1 MIATH
6 SYNLGYDDEQRY
18 LYTLFDMMMNH
29 TLVMLIIS
37 MLSTMM
43 MLSRRGCGV
52 MGRRNSPAFVARP
65 QQQQQQQ
72 QQQFATGVFTVGS
85 SQLQQQRRSYNH
97 RSSSSW
103 NLSRPK
109 MTTTVLGMS
118 TTSEEQC
125 EQTVEPSSSS
135 STPSSSLVG
144 IDWVREV
151 VAAALNDIFDP
162 KEIAKNAAINK
173 LDGKKKKNKNKNKKN
188 NVDES
193 ATNNQEEEEQQPKMS
208 EDERNSI
215 IQSAIDAVQP
225 FTTRDAMVTPATKP
239 EFGDYQCNAAMSL
252 AKSAGL
258 NPRECA
264 TKIVDQLRPLIQDY
278 MEEPE
283 IAGPG
288 FINFKFKEEYL
299 SQALGVMVKES
310 MGRLGVPEAG

>member
-1 MIATH
+1 
-6 SYNLGYDDEQRY
+6 
-18 LYTLFDMMMNH
+18 MMGNN
-29 TLVMLIIS
+29 TLVMLMIT

-43 MLSRRGCGV
+43 MLSRRSCGV
-52 MGRRNSPAFVARP
+52 VGRRNSPAFVAGVHR
-65 QQQQQQQ
+65 QQQKQQ
-72 QQQFATGVFTVGS
+72 QQQFTTGVFTVGT
-85 SQLQQQRRSYNH
+85 SQLQQQRSDQLPLLTAK
-97 RSSSSW
+97 SS
-103 NLSRPK
+103 LLRPK
-109 MTTTVLGMS
+109 MTFALSMS
-118 TTSEEQC
+118 TTAEDQ

-135 STPSSSLVG
+135 SSSTPSSLIG

-162 KEIAKNAAINK
+162 KDIAKNAAIAK
-173 LDGKKKKNKNKNKKN
+173 LDGNKTKKNKKKKK

-193 ATNNQEEEEQQPKMS
+193 ATNNQEEEDQEPKMS
-208 EDERNSI
+208 EEERNAI
-215 IQSAIDAVQP
+215 IQSAIDAAQP
-225 FTTRDAMVTPATKP
+225 FSTRDAMVTPATKP

-264 TKIVDQLRPLIQDY
+264 TKIVDQLRPVIQDY

-288 FINFKFKEEYL
+288 FINLKFKEEYL